1 MSITY
6 KNYPVKIDGSGVLS
20 EIWSWGFGSTD
31 ATMNYESA
39 VVAVLDQLTSRVGGV
54 GKKVLDALPKDKTI
68 VIVPYDGNGGACNA
82 WADDATILERG
93 QARVCFSPVTWKSG
107 GVCVPSGDAGIGKG
121 SDEIL
126 LHEFLHA
133 YRKVR
138 GSYNRAHFNVAPDKL
153 YDDIEELWSIL
164 LTNIYMSEK
173 GATKFRRDHHGF
185 DELPAKW
192 ATSDSF
198 MRDPDFFRYIEL
210 FWIRE
215 SALLT
220 SIAVS
225 STAVF
230 NPFKAYKALTDA
242 QSAAQARAWN

>member
-1 MSITY
+1 MSVKY

-20 EIWSWGFGSTD
+20 EIWSYGFGSTD

-39 VVAVLDQLTSRVGGV
+39 VVAVLDQLTSRSGGI
-54 GKKVLDALPKDKTI
+54 GQKILAALPSDKTI
-68 VIVPYDGNGGACNA
+68 VIVPYDGDGGACNA

-93 QARVCFSPVTWKSG
+93 QARVCFSPATWKVG
-107 GVCVPSGDAGIGKG
+107 GVCLPSGDGGIGKG

-138 GSYNRAHFNVAPDKL
+138 GSYNRAHFLVAPDKL

-185 DELPAKW
+185 AELPAKW

-198 MRDPDFFRYIEL
+198 MRDPDFFKYIEL

-215 SALLT
+215 SGLLT
-220 SIAVS
+220 NIATSSIA
-225 STAVF
+225 AF

-242 QSAAQARAWN
+242 QSAAQAAAWN